1 MVRAYV
7 GADTILIAQ
16 ESRAND
22 RAHHLV
28 LIQQMWR
35 ELQATRKDPV
45 QYDNL
50 AERIRKEA
58 DLVRRLDSPPKPEP

>member
-1 MVRAYV
+1 
-7 GADTILIAQ
+7 
-16 ESRAND
+16 
-22 RAHHLV
+22 
-28 LIQQMWR
+28 MWR